1 MNSIAA
7 LLSAGLMLTT
17 GAGVVI
23 ACTSLAGNQGNNGQ
37 GNDGR
42 GNNGNGNN
50 SIGSLLNDTYRGT
63 NFNDP
68 RNASFCEYNQPITR
82 VFYYPTRHGVL
93 VVTVTFFCG
102 RIHVHVQFDPDRGF
116 RLTGFYYRWGN
127 GPANNCSG
135 SSYDADAPNNGA
147 NYVTVGADGGT
158 YNVPFSQ

>member
-93 VVTVTFFCG
+93 VVTVTSSAAG
-102 RIHVHVQFDPDRGF
+102 STSTSSSTRP
-116 RLTGFYYRWGN
+116 RLPPHRLLLPLGQRTGEQLL
-127 GPANNCSG
+127 G